1 MLSKQDCGIA
11 IRSQLRLPDL
21 IGLVLLDCLPYL
33 FSLQATER
41 ECIRACSSRAG
52 PSGCCP
58 FSEEPQAGALPSGI
72 SHREGLQQ

>member
-1 MLSKQDCGIA
+1 MCRSVSQGI
-11 IRSQLRLPDL
+11 
-21 IGLVLLDCLPYL
+21 LVACTGELLLDCLPYL
-33 FSLQATER
+33 LSLQAAKR

-58 FSEEPQAGALPSGI
+58 FSKEPQAGALSSGI